1 MKVFRKKL
9 LENEDIDSILYK
21 CSKGN
26 RKAQEHLYKMHY
38 SYALSIALRFSDNRE
53 TAAEI
58 LNDGFLKTF
67 QFLENGGKIDNL
79 KPWLRRTI
87 INRAIDYFRSEKKF
101 KKNILYEEYLPEI
114 ELNDDIISNLSA
126 EEILHRIQHLP
137 NIYRLVFILFEIE
150 GYSHKEIG
158 GKLEISE
165 VSSRKNL
172 SRAKAELKTMLQKG
186 GNYEQAG

>member
-1 MKVFRKKL
+1 MKVFRKKV
-9 LENEDIDSILYK
+9 LENEDLDSILYK

-38 SYALSIALRFSDNRE
+38 SYALSIALRFSDSRE

-67 QFLENGGKIDNL
+67 QFLLEGGKIDNL
-79 KPWLRRTI
+79 KPWLRKTI
-87 INRAIDYFRSEKKF
+87 INRAIDHFRSEKKLQ
-101 KKNILYEEYLPEI
+101 KHISYEEYLPEI
-114 ELNDDIISNLSA
+114 ELSDNIISNLTA
-126 EEILHRIQHLP
+126 GEILQHLQHLP
-137 NIYRLVFILFEIE
+137 DIYRLEFILFEIE
-150 GYSHKEIG
+150 GYSHKEISE
-158 GKLEISE
+158 KLGISE

-172 SRAKAELKTMLQKG
+172 SRAKAQLKNRLQKR

>member
-67 QFLENGGKIDNL
+67 QFLAGGGKIDNF

-87 INRAIDYFRSEKKF
+87 INKAIDYFRSEKKLQ
-101 KKNILYEEYLPEI
+101 KHITYEEYLPEI
-114 ELNDDIISNLSA
+114 ELNDDIISNLTA
-126 EEILHRIQHLP
+126 EEILLHLQNLP
-137 NIYRLVFILFEIE
+137 DIYRLVFILFEIE

-158 GKLEISE
+158 EKLEISE

-172 SRAKAELKTMLQKG
+172 SRAKTELKNRLQKRG
-186 GNYEQAG
+186 DYEQVG

>member
-1 MKVFRKKL
+1 MKVFKKQVFG
-9 LENEDIDSILYK
+9 NEDIDSILYK

-38 SYALSIALRFSDNRE
+38 SYVLSIALRFSDSRE

-67 QFLENGGKIDNL
+67 QFLADGGKIDNL
-79 KPWLRRTI
+79 KPWLRRII
-87 INRAIDYFRSEKKF
+87 INRAIDYFRSEKKLNN
-101 KKNILYEEYLPEI
+101 NISFEEYLPEI
-114 ELNDDIISNLSA
+114 ELNDDIISNLTA
-126 EEILHRIQHLP
+126 DEILLHLQSLTDV
-137 NIYRLVFILFEIE
+137 YRLVFILFEIE

-158 GKLEISE
+158 EKLEISE

-172 SRAKAELKTMLQKG
+172 SRAKAELKNRLQKRG
-186 GNYEQAG
+186 DYEQAG

>member
-1 MKVFRKKL
+1 MKFFKEKVL
-9 LENEDIDSILYK
+9 DYNDIDSILYK

-38 SYALSIALRFSDNRE
+38 SYALSIALRFSDSRE

-67 QFLENGGKIDNL
+67 QFLADGGKIENL

-87 INRAIDYFRSEKKF
+87 INRAIDHFRSEKKLQN
-101 KKNILYEEYLPEI
+101 NISYEEYLPEI
-114 ELNDDIISNLSA
+114 ELNDDIISNITA
-126 EEILHRIQHLP
+126 EEILQYLKKLP
-137 NIYRLVFILFEIE
+137 NIYRLEFILFEIE

-158 GKLEISE
+158 EKLEISE

-172 SRAKAELKTMLQKG
+172 SRAKTQLKNMLQKRG
-186 GNYEQAG
+186 DYEQV